1 MITNIDIQ
9 NFKSHAETKLNLSN
23 LNIFTGMN
31 GMGKSS
37 VIQALL
43 LLRQTHQKNML
54 EQGLE
59 LKGNLCSM
67 GTTKDALYQSA
78 ENDEFSILVKTDN
91 QNKGFFGT
99 YLVDRNNFE
108 KTYAKKELSVS
119 NNFNIDFSLFNNHFQ
134 YISAFR
140 NGPLQSYEKDTS
152 TVELFNQMSLIEGRS
167 ELVAHYLDYFGE
179 ESIVDDSLKKNPEDE
194 FIDLKFQTSQWL
206 KEISPEI
213 DIHISSGQTS
223 YKIDY
228 SFNRGSGKTPT
239 EKFKA
244 YNVGFGVS
252 YVLPIVV
259 AALHSAK
266 DSLVIVENPE
276 AHLHPEGI
284 ANLMKLISK
293 AANTGVQFIIET
305 HSDHVINGMLVAVKK
320 GLIPHSNVKV
330 YHFARNKE
338 MHQTTTTQL
347 EVLKGGKIRKPP
359 KGFFD
364 RMDKDLDIL
373 TDMVDDDE

>member
-1 MITNIDIQ
+1 
-9 NFKSHAETKLNLSN
+9 
-23 LNIFTGMN
+23 MN

-54 EQGLE
+54 DQGLE
-59 LKGNLCSM
+59 LKGNLCSI

-78 ENDEFSILVKTDN
+78 EHDELTFSIGTDRTES
-91 QNKGFFGT
+91 GFLGK
-99 YLVDRNNFE
+99 YLIDRNNFE
-108 KTYAKKELSVS
+108 KTYVKKDSTVS
-119 NNFNIDFSLFNNHFQ
+119 EKQGINFCLFNNDFQ

-140 NGPLQSYEKDTS
+140 NGPMQNYEKDTS
-152 TVELFNQMSLIEGRS
+152 TVELFKQISLIEGRC
-167 ELVAHYLDYFGE
+167 ELVAHYLDYFAKE
-179 ESIVDDSLKKNPEDE
+179 PITDDSLKNTPDDE
-194 FIDLKFQTSQWL
+194 FNDLKFQTAQWL
-206 KEISPEI
+206 KQISPEI
-213 DIHISSGQTS
+213 DIHITPGETS

-228 SFNRGSGKTPT
+228 SFSRGAGKTPT

-252 YVLPIVV
+252 YALPIVV
-259 AALHSAK
+259 ASLHSAK

-293 AANTGVQFIIET
+293 AANAGVQFIIET

-320 GLIPHSNVKV
+320 GLIPHNNVKV

-338 MHQTTTTQL
+338 MHRTTTTQL

-364 RMDKDLDIL
+364 RMDKDLNIL
-373 TDMVDDDE
+373 TDMDKDHE